1 MVGST
6 GGFTSLVEAGAA
18 TASEGGAA
26 NVVPEPAEPASPA
39 VVWGK
44 AGSLTGSESC
54 TCGCDDCGTGGE
66 EPAATASFS
75 DGFSVTGGNLA
86 SPAPLLGVAAGTA
99 VCDELKKL
107 PNERDVEVE
116 RVEGV
121 EVDVLILFAC

>member
-6 GGFTSLVEAGAA
+6 GGFTSLVDAGAA

-39 VVWGK
+39 VVWAK

-54 TCGCDDCGTGGE
+54 TCGCDDCGIGGE
-66 EPAATASFS
+66 EPAAAASFS

-86 SPAPLLGVAAGTA
+86 SPAPLLGVAAGTV

-121 EVDVLILFAC
+121 EVDVLTLFAC